1 MAQIKSDKWWKWE
14 IVSEPG
20 WFKLGL
26 RDLYYN
32 RDLITRFVK
41 RDLLASHQQTIL
53 GPLWLLLQP
62 ILSTLIYVIIFNR
75 IVKISTDDI
84 QPILF
89 YLSGVIIW
97 TFFSD
102 TLLGCMYTF
111 RSNENIFNK
120 VYFPRIIVPISIV
133 LTQTIRLLI
142 QIVLLF
148 SIYIYFL
155 FNGLA
160 PDIGLSFLLM
170 PFLLILTAGFAFG
183 LGLIMS
189 IFTIKYRDLDTII
202 SFILRVFMFLTPV
215 FYPAS
220 LIPEKYK
227 FWTWINPLVII
238 IRSFRQSFKE
248 NKEFFPEELTIITV
262 LVTLLLILGIL
273 LFKRMEVKVMDVI

>member
-1 MAQIKSDKWWKWE
+1 MKSEKWWKWE
-14 IVSEPG
+14 IVSEPS

-62 ILSTLIYVIIFNR
+62 ILSTLIYVIIFNKV
-75 IVKISTDDI
+75 VKISTDGI

-97 TFFSD
+97 TYFSD
-102 TLLGCMYTF
+102 TFLGCMYTF
-111 RSNENIFNK
+111 RNNENVFNK

-142 QIVLLF
+142 QIILLF
-148 SIYIYFL
+148 SIYFYLF
-155 FNGLA
+155 FNGMA
-160 PDIGLSFLLM
+160 PDIESSFLLI
-170 PFLLILTAGFAFG
+170 PFLLFLTAAFAFG

-189 IFTIKYRDLDTII
+189 IFTVKYRDLDTII
-202 SFILRVFMFLTPV
+202 SFILRFFMFLTPI

-220 LIPEKYK
+220 LISEKYK

-248 NKEFFPEELTIITV
+248 NKQFFPEELTIITAV
-262 LVTLLLILGIL
+262 ITLLLILGVL
-273 LFKRMEVKVMDVI
+273 LFKRLEVKVMDVI